1 MGATRFFKEGTYT
14 QEKCQKSLEE
24 GYSVGFPGSIKPET
38 DQITIPITVKEVR
51 EHGNGK
57 IIGFNINK
65 IYYSDES
72 IEKLVKR
79 YTNDIWYDAHGTEAK
94 MNRSKARV
102 ELLKIGKDTLKL
114 IAEKI
119 ETNIIPPNPDFEL
132 FMAYASLLFDIIQ
145 KHKLPRPPYNSNIKY
160 GEQDPKVWIKY
171 CQTNG

>member
-1 MGATRFFKEGTYT
+1 MGATRFFKEGKYT
-14 QEKCQKSLEE
+14 QEKCQKALEE
-24 GYSVGFPGSIKPET
+24 GYSVGFPGSEKPET
-38 DQITIPITVKEVR
+38 DQITIPITVKKVV
-51 EHGNGK
+51 EHGK

-72 IEKLVKR
+72 IRDLLGR
-79 YTNDIWYDAHGTEAK
+79 YTNDIWYDAHGTQAK
-94 MNRSKARV
+94 MNRSKARA

-119 ETNIIPPNPDFEL
+119 GTNITPSNTDFEL
-132 FMAYASLLFDIIQ
+132 FMAYVSLLYDIIQ
-145 KHKLPRPPYNSNIKY
+145 KHKLPKPPYGSNIKY